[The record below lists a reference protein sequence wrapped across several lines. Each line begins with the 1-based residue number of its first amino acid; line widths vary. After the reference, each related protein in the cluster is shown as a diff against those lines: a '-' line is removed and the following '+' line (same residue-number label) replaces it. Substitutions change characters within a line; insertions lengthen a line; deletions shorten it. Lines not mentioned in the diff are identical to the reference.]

1 MPAISSVVPTLLLA
15 LALCARPLAAQAP
28 PPLDGMVDSLKP
40 YVEGATRLRFKE
52 RPKYGWRT
60 EAEIRRYIDRSMSER
75 LGPARLGEIA
85 LAYHLLGLL
94 PDTVSFRRGL
104 ANVYVAQLRGLYDPE
119 TDTLYCRVGLS
130 APQLREVLTHELVH
144 ALQAQHTDLAALL
157 EPGMENDA
165 RFAARATVEGQ
176 AMFATLR
183 LLAGGRNLVGYS
195 GMWNWI
201 TASLRVGQGQ
211 SSEFRRAPRLLRE
224 GLVAPYLYGAQ
235 FMSYWQGTEL
245 ADSAPFGERLPR
257 SSEQILHPERYLKG
271 DRPLA
276 LRFEDGEDPV
286 ITEDVVGEFEIH
298 LLGAQ
303 LVDGVTGGA
312 PPAIGWGGD
321 RYRVY
326 RSDAGPALVWYI
338 VWDDAESAAAFRA
351 GTGARLAARRKPGW
365 RATLEPLELDG
376 LAATRYVWAPHA
388 WAGWGD
394 LPKVNVA
401 AGER

>member
-1 MPAISSVVPTLLLA
+1 MPATSSVVPTLLLA

-28 PPLDGMVDSLKP
+28 PPLDGMVDSLQP

-60 EAEIRRYIDRSMSER
+60 EAEIRRYIDRSVSER
-75 LGPARLGEIA
+75 LGPARLGDIA

-94 PDTVSFRRGL
+94 PDTASFRRGL
-104 ANVYVAQLRGLYDPE
+104 SSLYVAQLRGLYDPK

-130 APQLREVLTHELVH
+130 AAQLREVLTHELVH
-144 ALQAQHTDLAALL
+144 ALQAQHTDLATLL

-195 GMWNWI
+195 GLWNWI
-201 TASLRVGQGQ
+201 TASLRLGQGQ
-211 SSEFRRAPRLLRE
+211 SSEFRSAPRLLRE

-245 ADSAPFGERLPR
+245 ADSAPFGDRLPR
-257 SSEQILHPERYLKG
+257 SSEQILHPDRYVKG

-276 LRFEDGEDPV
+276 LRFEDDKERV

-303 LVDGVTGGA
+303 LMDGVTGGA

-338 VWDDAESAAAFRA
+338 VWDDAESAGAFSA

-365 RATLEPLELDG
+365 RAALESLELDG
-376 LAATRYVWAPHA
+376 HAATRYVWAPTA
-388 WAGWGD
+388 WEGWGD
-394 LPKVNVA
+394 LPNAKL
-401 AGER
+401 AGGAP